1 MTRISKTFRN
11 VAWFLFRHSKMMQYR
26 ICVHCVLLSWRQ
38 GTDYCLHLVQLCFV
52 VVFDLYTMTCLHV
65 SWHFTHVFFY
75 AFFFFLKTKKNC
87 NAMNIN
93 ILQYKCSVYGKCVF
107 KWLFLSKLESF

>member
-1 MTRISKTFRN
+1 
-11 VAWFLFRHSKMMQYR
+11 MQYR

-65 SWHFTHVFFY
+65 SWHFTHVFFLCL
-75 AFFFFLKTKKNC
+75 FFFLKTKKKLQC
-87 NAMNIN
+87 NEY
-93 ILQYKCSVYGKCVF
+93 QYITVQMFSLWKMCV
-107 KWLFLSKLESF
+107 